1 VTSRITET
9 FARLR
14 AEKRPGLVTYT
25 TAGDPDLPRS
35 AAILEALDRAGADVL
50 EVGVPFSD
58 PLADG
63 PVIQR
68 ATERALAAGGSL
80 KASLALIADL
90 RPRVSAP
97 IVVFSYANPLMRMG
111 LDTFARRAAEA
122 GVDGVLA
129 LDLPIEEAHGFHQAL
144 TGAGLDTIFLL
155 SPTTTDARIRR
166 ASELGS
172 GFLYGISRLGV
183 TGARDTV
190 ASGASALVGRIR
202 AHTSMP
208 VALGFGISRPEH
220 VTEVCSYADA
230 AVVGSALVS
239 LIAEAGDSPALV
251 DRVEEYVRWLKGNG
265 HGSEVR
271 SVKSEGER
279 VKSEL

>member
-1 VTSRITET
+1 LPRLADT

-14 AEKRPGLVTYT
+14 RDGHPGLVTFT
-25 TAGDPDLPRS
+25 TAYDPDLARS
-35 AAILEALDRAGADVL
+35 AAILRALDRAGADVL

-80 KASLALIADL
+80 RAALGLVEQVRRDV
-90 RPRVSAP
+90 RAP
-97 IVVFSYANPLMRMG
+97 IVLFTYANPVMRMG
-111 LDTFARRAAEA
+111 LDAFAADAARV

-129 LDLPIEEAHGFHQAL
+129 LDLPIEEAGSLHASL
-144 TGAGLDTIFLL
+144 SAAGLDTIFLL

-166 ASELGS
+166 AGELGS

-183 TGARDTV
+183 TGARDRV
-190 ASGASALVGRIR
+190 ASGAEEMVRRIR
-202 AHTSMP
+202 ACATLP
-208 VALGFGISRPEH
+208 IALGFGISRPEH
-220 VTEVCSYADA
+220 VAEVGAYADA

-239 LIAEAGDSPALV
+239 LIAEAAESPDLI
-251 DRVEEYVRWLKGNG
+251 DRVEAYVRSLKGACLA
-265 HGSEVR
+265 SR
-271 SVKSEGER
+271 T
-279 VKSEL
+279 

>member
-1 VTSRITET
+1 LSRLEQT

-14 AEKRPGLVTYT
+14 AEKRPGLVTFT

-35 AAILEALDRAGADVL
+35 AEILKALDRAGADVL

-80 KASLALIADL
+80 RASLAMIAKV
-90 RPRVSAP
+90 RPHVKAP
-97 IVVFSYANPLMRMG
+97 IVIFSYANPMLRLG
-111 LDTFARRAAEA
+111 LDAFARQAADA

-129 LDLPIEEAHGFHQAL
+129 LDLPIEEAGGFRETLA
-144 TGAGLDTIFLL
+144 GAGIDTIFLL
-155 SPTTTDARIRR
+155 SPTTTDARIKT
-166 ASELGS
+166 AAKLGS

-183 TGARDTV
+183 TGARAEV
-190 ASGASALVGRIR
+190 ASGAEAMVRRIR
-202 AHTSMP
+202 AHTTMP
-208 VALGFGISRPEH
+208 IALGFGISSPEH
-220 VTEVCSYADA
+220 VAEVCAYADA

-239 LIAEAGDSPALV
+239 VIAEASAGPDLIG
-251 DRVEEYVRWLKGNG
+251 RVEDYVRWLKGAKRA
-265 HGSEVR
+265 HA
-271 SVKSEGER
+271 
-279 VKSEL
+279 

>member
-1 VTSRITET
+1 MS
-9 FARLR
+9 ARRLQAAFGAIR
-14 AEKRPGLVTYT
+14 AGKRVGLVTYT

-35 AAILEALDRAGADVL
+35 AEILRALDRAGADVL

-80 KASLALIADL
+80 RAALTL
-90 RPRVSAP
+90 VEQVRPDITAP
-97 IVVFSYANPLMRMG
+97 IVVFSYANPIMRMG
-111 LDTFARRAAEA
+111 LDTFAARAAAA

-129 LDLPIEEAHGFHQAL
+129 LDLPIEEA
-144 TGAGLDTIFLL
+144 GAFRNTLDGRGIDTVFLL
-155 SPTTTDARIRR
+155 SPTTTDARIRK
-166 ASELGS
+166 AAELGG

-190 ASGASALVGRIR
+190 ASGAEAMVRRIR
-202 AHTSMP
+202 QQTAMP
-208 VALGFGISRPEH
+208 IALGFGISRPEH
-220 VTEVCSYADA
+220 VAEVGRYADA

-239 LIAEAGDSPALV
+239 LIAAESGSPGLLERV
-251 DRVEEYVRWLKGNG
+251 DAYVRWLKGAPAVAAQG
-265 HGSEVR
+265 
-271 SVKSEGER
+271 
-279 VKSEL
+279 

>member
-1 VTSRITET
+1 LRLAET
-9 FARLR
+9 FTRLR
-14 AEKRPGLVTYT
+14 AEGRPGLVTYT

-35 AAILEALDRAGADVL
+35 AEILKALDRAGADVL

-80 KASLALIADL
+80 RASLSLVEQV
-90 RPRVSAP
+90 RPHVAAP
-97 IVVFSYANPLMRMG
+97 IVVFSYANPIMRMG
-111 LDTFARRAAEA
+111 VGAFATRAAAA

-129 LDLPIEEAHGFHQAL
+129 LDLPIEEAGDFRSMVRA
-144 TGAGLDTIFLL
+144 AGLDLIFLL
-155 SPTTTDARIRR
+155 SPTTTEVRIQK
-166 ASELGS
+166 AAELGS

-183 TGARDTV
+183 TGARDRV
-190 ASGASALVGRIR
+190 ASGAEALVRRIR

-208 VALGFGISRPEH
+208 IALGFGISRPEH
-220 VTEVCSYADA
+220 VAEVGAYADA

-239 LIAEAGDSPALV
+239 TIADASGSADLI
-251 DRVEEYVRWLKGNG
+251 DRVEAYVRWLKGAA
-265 HGSEVR
+265 R
-271 SVKSEGER
+271 PEGR
-279 VKSEL
+279 PLHV

>member
-1 VTSRITET
+1 MSRIAGT

-14 AEKRPGLVTYT
+14 REGRPGLVTYT

-35 AAILEALDRAGADVL
+35 AEILRALDRAGADLL

-80 KASLALIADL
+80 RASLALIEQIRSD
-90 RPRVSAP
+90 VDAP

-111 LDTFARRAAEA
+111 VEAFAKRAAAA

-129 LDLPIEEAHGFHQAL
+129 LDLPIEEAADFRATL
-144 TGAGLDTIFLL
+144 RAAGLDTIFLL
-155 SPTTTDARIRR
+155 SPTTTDARIQK
-166 ASELGS
+166 AAELGS

-183 TGARDTV
+183 TGAREAV
-190 ASGASALVGRIR
+190 ASGAEALVRRIR
-202 AHTSMP
+202 ARSSLP
-208 VALGFGISRPEH
+208 IALGFGISRPEH
-220 VTEVCSYADA
+220 VAEVGAYADA

-239 LIAEAGDSPALV
+239 KIAETSGSAAWI
-251 DRVEEYVRWLKGNG
+251 DRVEDYVRWLKGS
-265 HGSEVR
+265 HAHA
-271 SVKSEGER
+271 
-279 VKSEL
+279 